1 MRKNKRAMV
10 QKPEPEDLRMKTAIT
25 AEEVRGLA
33 AQVQVGDK
41 IRWDVLDT
49 DISSPKGYRTKKI
62 TLTVTR
68 KSRYLLEAAD
78 SRGRI
83 YSIRYVELAEA
94 RRKERAR
101 LKEMNR
107 SARRTAG

>member
-1 MRKNKRAMV
+1 MKKHTGEEKQNW
-10 QKPEPEDLRMKTAIT
+10 QDPLLRTAIT
-25 AEEVRGLA
+25 AEEVKNLA
-33 AQVQVGDK
+33 GQIRVGDK
-41 IRWDVLDT
+41 IKWEVLDS
-49 DISSPKGYRTKKI
+49 DITSQKGYRKKPV

-83 YSIRYVELAEA
+83 HSIRYTELAEA
-94 RRKERAR
+94 RRKELAR

>member
-1 MRKNKRAMV
+1 MRKSKRVMV

-25 AEEVRGLA
+25 AEEVKGLA

-41 IRWDVLDT
+41 RRCDVWDT

-101 LKEMNR
+101 LKEINK
-107 SARRTAG
+107 SARRAVG

>member
-41 IRWDVLDT
+41 IRWAQRLPHKEDNSDGDPQEPV
-49 DISSPKGYRTKKI
+49 SSGGGGQQGPDLQYPVCG
-62 TLTVTR
+62 
-68 KSRYLLEAAD
+68 AG
-78 SRGRI
+78 RGK
-83 YSIRYVELAEA
+83 EEGEGQAEGN
-94 RRKERAR
+94 K
-101 LKEMNR
+101 
-107 SARRTAG
+107 

>member
-1 MRKNKRAMV
+1 MLWYR
-10 QKPEPEDLRMKTAIT
+10 KPEPEDLRMKTAIT

-101 LKEMNR
+101 LKEINK
-107 SARRTAG
+107 SARRAVG